1 MASGETLTGATTA
14 GTSIT
19 NTTGNGHMVTHDSSL
34 AGNAAL
40 AGGTCTLDGGGTLTP
55 GVTSRSSSQ
64 NA

>member
-55 GVTSRSSSQ
+55 
-64 NA
+64 A